1 MQAIASASRAIPDK
15 DPKTII
21 YKTID
26 HSGMQSLD
34 MPPTSREGNS
44 IKGFHSQSREK
55 AVNQTPDL
63 FVSKTNIRQSVMV
76 PNRPNNMGDTV
87 TMECDFVEDNIGSS
101 PLRNEYY
108 QMVPP
113 VSIE

>member
-1 MQAIASASRAIPDK
+1 
-15 DPKTII
+15 
-21 YKTID
+21 
-26 HSGMQSLD
+26 MQSLD
-34 MPPTSREGNS
+34 MPSTSREGNS

-55 AVNQTPDL
+55 AVHQTPDL
-63 FVSKTNIRQSVMV
+63 VVSKTGIRQSVMV